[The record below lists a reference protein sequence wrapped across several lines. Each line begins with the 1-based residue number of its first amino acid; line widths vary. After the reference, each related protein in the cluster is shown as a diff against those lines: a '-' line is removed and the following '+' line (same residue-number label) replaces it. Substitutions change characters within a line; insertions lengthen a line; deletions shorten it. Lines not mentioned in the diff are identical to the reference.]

1 MMQTTGKVDIVTE
14 GAGEPS
20 GLAMML
26 AQYFEQNLRD
36 FPRKSGQALRIS
48 GKLSIEA
55 VEGDVAVTVCFRGGE
70 IAIREGSDA
79 GADMFV
85 RGGIFS
91 ITELA
96 TGSPGAIGKIFGGKI
111 RIRSAWKHPVFALR
125 VAGFMKLP
133 SQIGETGKIGED
145 KAASPAPSLGWK
157 LAIAAGTAI
166 LLGLAAYVLVRQ
178 AG

>member
-1 MMQTTGKVDIVTE
+1 MRATGKVDIVME

-26 AQYFEQNLRD
+26 SQYFEQNLRD

-55 VEGDVAVTVCFRGGE
+55 VEGDVAVTVCFRGRE
-70 IAIREGSDA
+70 IAIREGADA

-96 TGSPGAIGKIFGGKI
+96 TGAPGAIGKIFGGKI
-111 RIRSAWKHPVFALR
+111 RIRSAWKHPLFALR
-125 VAGFMKLP
+125 VAGFMRLP
-133 SQIGETGKIGED
+133 SEIGEN
-145 KAASPAPSLGWK
+145 KAASAVPSLGWK

-166 LLGLAAYVLVRQ
+166 LMGLAAYVLVRQ